1 MAEPSITPISTIG
14 IVADIRRDGE
24 CDHVATKC
32 SVFGINEKEYNSL
45 SSICEVRPKFFT
57 NEAHRFMVHCRWGSI
72 NNIILCFMPSHI
84 VQRSFG
90 EILDNTLFCQ
100 FVYSLLY
107 GILRCFSFYLNM
119 RKK

>member
-57 NEAHRFMVHCRWGSI
+57 NEAHRFMVHCRWESI
-72 NNIILCFMPSHI
+72 NDNILCFMFSNI
-84 VQRSFG
+84 IQRVFG
-90 EILDNTLFCQ
+90 EFIDNALPYQ
-100 FVYSLLY
+100 FVYSLLH
-107 GILRCFSFYLNM
+107 GIFRYFSF
-119 RKK
+119 

>member
-72 NNIILCFMPSHI
+72 NNIIYVLCHHI
-84 VQRSFG
+84 LYKGRLAKSL
-90 EILDNTLFCQ
+90 IIPC
-100 FVYSLLY
+100 FVNLY
-107 GILRCFSFYLNM
+107 TVYYMVS
-119 RKK
+119 

>member
-57 NEAHRFMVHCRWGSI
+57 NEAHRFMVHCRWEI
-72 NNIILCFMPSHI
+72 TNNTILCFI
-84 VQRSFG
+84 YL
-90 EILDNTLFCQ
+90 ILYLGCLAK
-100 FVYSLLY
+100 SLIIPCLAN
-107 GILRCFSFYLNM
+107 L
-119 RKK
+119 